1 MTTPTPPK
9 TVQWLEMVKDK
20 TGAKTDADLARALG
34 IKKQTISQ
42 QRKGKHTQEPLQ
54 ALRTARIMEICPII
68 VIAAACWERAKD
80 DAVKSEWATLYYRN
94 SGSLVIPCAE
104 PGDIQRDSIGTA
116 IACQFEK

>member
-1 MTTPTPPK
+1 MTTPTPLK
-9 TVQWLEMVKDK
+9 TVQWLDLVKEK
-20 TGAKTDADLARALG
+20 TGAKTDADLARTLG

-42 QRKGKHTQEPLQ
+42 QRKGKHSQEPLQ

-80 DAVKSEWATLYYRN
+80 DAIKSEWATLYYRN

-104 PGDIQRDSIGTA
+104 PGDIEGDGIRA
-116 IACQFEK
+116 AVACELKQ